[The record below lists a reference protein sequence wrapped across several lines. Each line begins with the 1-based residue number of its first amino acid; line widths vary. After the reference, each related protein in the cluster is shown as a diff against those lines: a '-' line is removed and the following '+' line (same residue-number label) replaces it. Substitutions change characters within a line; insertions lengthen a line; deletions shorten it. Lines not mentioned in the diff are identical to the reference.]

1 MDKLNASNQKIIQ
14 ISSLAFNQTK
24 DVKTLQ
30 LLLKIKRDHQKMN
43 SELKKL
49 VEKNLIILP
58 KLTYDFNLNPDSLK
72 GKNSRAYLSKLLTNE
87 IQNQVQLWNSMEDK
101 TQNIDFRI
109 LAIKSKKTVLTN
121 NESLKR
127 L

>member
-30 LLLKIKRDHQKMN
+30 LLLKIKRDHQKMD

-109 LAIKSKKTVLTN
+109 LAIKSKKTVLAN